1 MATLEELTEELEA
14 TRRQLEA
21 VTAAVASND
30 EKMQR
35 THRREL
41 RLLQAETLDALIY
54 ALTEGLRVSFGLE
67 YVSLVLCDPD
77 HDIPTFFYIGKQDIQ

>member
-14 TRRQLEA
+14 TQRQLEA

-30 EKMQR
+30 QKMQR